1 MTDLINLAA
10 RLEAACDISGK
21 PTGRHM
27 VPGMTKLAEMQTA
40 MGASEGDREAGELGE
55 VTACMTAC
63 IDNEA
68 KLFDALATVAKEAVD
83 ALRRANDYQA
93 EASALL
99 VRSHTFTM
107 EHSLSCPATGT
118 MRGDCCTLAKH
129 RAALIA
135 FLSGAREGAAAITP
149 NDQTGAFECMA
160 YDAHCPSMTV
170 RFQVPEGFPLA
181 GGIFRVQR
189 VRTATPEDTARFAH
203 LPDAPETFHDLP
215 AQRDTLIAGE
225 DSLFSQADFCLIGNT
240 VENSEPTGGEAAL
253 IFNVSDNATAW
264 STPWVVGHW
273 SDEAQRWF
281 DHEGYPLTPSHVVKL
296 PSAEVFEK
304 AESIKP

>member
-1 MTDLINLAA
+1 MTIA
-10 RLEAACDISGK
+10 
-21 PTGRHM
+21 
-27 VPGMTKLAEMQTA
+27 
-40 MGASEGDREAGELGE
+40 
-55 VTACMTAC
+55 
-63 IDNEA
+63 DNESIRAEIAA
-68 KLFDALATVAKEAVD
+68 KLMNHGMRPVPDKLIRDIIGAIE
-83 ALRRANDYQA
+83 QA
-93 EASALL
+93 QS
-99 VRSHTFTM
+99 
-107 EHSLSCPATGT
+107 
-118 MRGDCCTLAKH
+118 D
-129 RAALIA
+129 
-135 FLSGAREGAAAITP
+135 
-149 NDQTGAFECMA
+149 AFECMA
-160 YDAHCPSMTV
+160 YDAHCPSMTM

-189 VRTATPEDTARFAH
+189 VRTATQEDTARFAH

-304 AESIKP
+304 AEGIKP